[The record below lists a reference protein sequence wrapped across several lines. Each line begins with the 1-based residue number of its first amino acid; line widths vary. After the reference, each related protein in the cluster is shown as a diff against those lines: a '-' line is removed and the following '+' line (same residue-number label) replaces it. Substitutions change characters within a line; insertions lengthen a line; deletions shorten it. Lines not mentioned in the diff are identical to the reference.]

1 MIACPIPHD
10 ALGEKKVLRVI
21 FGPGGR
27 TENVRSVIGRSL
39 QRIFGEFQTIHFHFE
54 DADQRGC
61 IKITIT
67 TTGDDRKTCSDSI
80 TGAIKSSHK
89 LANVK
94 GILII
99 EDINPSHATVSFHAT
114 EGA

>member
-10 ALGEKKVLRVI
+10 ALEEKKALRVI

-54 DADQRGC
+54 DADPRGC

-67 TTGDDRKTCSDSI
+67 TTGDDRKTCCESL
-80 TGAIKSSHK
+80 TGGIKSSHE

-99 EDINPSHATVSFHAT
+99 ENITPDHATVSFHPI
-114 EGA
+114 EGT